1 MHVLLYV
8 LKVMTNNRKTQ
19 QMLKTIILIKVSLYE
34 IPRFG
39 LRVFLVM
46 MCEKTRTLSNLE
58 PVSTVT
64 RNNAVGFILPSI

>member
-1 MHVLLYV
+1 MLLYV
-8 LKVMTNNRKTQ
+8 LKDMTNSRKTE